1 MVESWECFNR
11 LKFGNSH
18 LQASK
23 LRIRDFPRSR
33 DRQAG
38 DFCETIAAEQPES
51 VKSQNNKDRRESL

>member
-23 LRIRDFPRSR
+23 LRIRTSLDLET
-33 DRQAG
+33 DRQEI
-38 DFCETIAAEQPES
+38 FVRRLQQN
-51 VKSQNNKDRRESL
+51 SQNL